1 MGQQIAIRSD
11 RARELV
17 NRLAQ
22 RHGKSITATIE
33 DALAVMDARDEA
45 VIAERKARWR
55 KAIEHDQALF
65 RESGI
70 SFEIEDMYDEG
81 GLPS

>member
-17 NRLAQ
+17 MRLSK

-33 DALAVMDARDEA
+33 DALAEMEAREYA
-45 VIAERKARWR
+45 AIAERRERWKA
-55 KAIEHDQALF
+55 AIAHDQELF
-65 RESGI
+65 RQSGAK
-70 SFEIEDMYDEG
+70 FELDDMYDED
-81 GLPS
+81 GLPC